1 MVNYHALLQSTLF
14 SFNNGALYHRNGKAS
29 PQFLVTPFA
38 QALVYLNNQHDPSNS
53 VEKSVQLWKDTLDID
68 KQVRELG
75 LTLQV
80 ANEVDTLIKKGF
92 LQPRK

>member
-1 MVNYHALLQSTLF
+1 MINYHAVLKSTLF

-29 PQFLVTPFA
+29 AQFLVTPFA
-38 QALVYLNNQHDPSNS
+38 QALVYLQGQHDPSNS
-53 VEKSVQLWKDTLDID
+53 LEKSVQLWNDILDID

-80 ANEVDTLIKKGF
+80 AVEVDTLIKKGF
-92 LQPRK
+92 LQARK